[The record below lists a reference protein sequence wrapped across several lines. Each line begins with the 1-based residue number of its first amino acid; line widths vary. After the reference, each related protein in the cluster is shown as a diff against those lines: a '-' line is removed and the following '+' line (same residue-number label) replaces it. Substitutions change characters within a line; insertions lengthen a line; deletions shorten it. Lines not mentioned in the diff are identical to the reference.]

1 VLPSLTDVLEPVPTQ
16 PGVAPTEKYLTMTS
30 CNPRFGAEERIIAY
44 ALLDSWR
51 PASAGP
57 PAEIAAQVAAAT
69 GKS

>member
-1 VLPSLTDVLEPVPTQ
+1 
-16 PGVAPTEKYLTMTS
+16 MTS

-51 PASAGP
+51 PAAAGP

-69 GKS
+69 GRN